1 VSRKEPYDHP
11 RDFVGYGAAPP
22 HPRWP
27 GDARLALQIVVNYEE
42 GSEYSIPDGDGVSET
57 YLTEVPGASL
67 GAGKR
72 DLIVES
78 IYEYGS
84 RAGFWRLMR
93 VLAERDIR
101 VTVFAAALALERN
114 PSAAQAIARAGH
126 EVCSHGWRWVG
137 FQDMSEAQERE
148 QMQRAIASI
157 ARTTGE
163 RPYGWYCRY
172 APSLQ
177 TRRLV
182 VEEGGFLYDSDAYND
197 DLPYWVNVDGKQH
210 LVIPYTL
217 DANDMKFSVAPG
229 FTAPSGFFEY
239 LRDAFDVLYREG
251 KTQPKMMSVGLHT
264 RIAGRPG
271 RAAALERFLDY
282 VKQFDDVWIC
292 RRVDIARH
300 WIATHSADA

>member
-1 VSRKEPYDHP
+1 MNSQYP
-11 RDFVGYGAAPP
+11 RDLTGYGATPP
-22 HPRWP
+22 DPRWP
-27 GDARLALQIVVNYEE
+27 RGARLALQIVMNYEE
-42 GSEYSIPDGDGVSET
+42 GSEYSIPDGDGFSET

-67 GAGKR
+67 GPGKR

-93 VLAERDIR
+93 MFEERKIH
-101 VTVFAAALALERN
+101 VTVFGAALALERN
-114 PSAAQAIARAGH
+114 PQACAAIRAAGH
-126 EVCSHGWRWVG
+126 EVCSHGYRWVD
-137 FQDMSEAQERE
+137 FSKMTEEQERE
-148 QMQRAIASI
+148 EMRQAVASI
-157 ARTTGE
+157 TRTIGE

-172 APSLQ
+172 APSGN

-197 DLPYWVNVDGKQH
+197 DLPYWVRVEGKPH

-217 DANDMKFSVAPG
+217 DVNDMKFSVPPG
-229 FTAPSGFFEY
+229 FSAPSGFFEY
-239 LRDAFDVLYREG
+239 LRDTFDVLYREG
-251 KTQPKMMSVGLHT
+251 KTQPKMMSVGLHA
-264 RIAGRPG
+264 RLAGRPG

-282 VKQFDDVWIC
+282 VLQHEDVWIC

-300 WIATHSADA
+300 WIANHPADG

>member
-1 VSRKEPYDHP
+1 MNSQYP
-11 RDFVGYGAAPP
+11 RDLTGYGATPP
-22 HPRWP
+22 DPRWP
-27 GDARLALQIVVNYEE
+27 HGARLALQIVMNYEE
-42 GSEYSIPDGDGVSET
+42 GSEYSIPDGDGFSET

-67 GAGKR
+67 GPGKR

-93 VLAERDIR
+93 MFEERKIH
-101 VTVFAAALALERN
+101 VTVFGAALALERN
-114 PSAAQAIARAGH
+114 PQACAAIRAAGH
-126 EVCSHGWRWVG
+126 EVCSHGYRWVD
-137 FQDMSEAQERE
+137 FSKMTAEQERE
-148 QMQRAIASI
+148 EMRQAVASI
-157 ARTTGE
+157 TRTIGE

-172 APSLQ
+172 APSGN

-197 DLPYWVNVDGKQH
+197 DLPYWVRVEGKPH

-217 DANDMKFSVAPG
+217 DVNDMKFSVPPG
-229 FTAPSGFFEY
+229 FSAPSGFFEY
-239 LRDAFDVLYREG
+239 LRDTFDVLYREG
-251 KTQPKMMSVGLHT
+251 KTQPKMMSVGLHA
-264 RIAGRPG
+264 RLAGRPG

-282 VKQFDDVWIC
+282 VLQHEDVWIC

-300 WIATHSADA
+300 WIANHPADG